1 MLIFQK
7 RLKEIRKKRHLTQE
21 EVGTAL
27 HISKNEICNY
37 EIGKRIPP
45 LETLIKL
52 ADFLEVDFLWLIG
65 QEIVLKK
72 EKERT
77 IKLSDLDLKILRS
90 IKESNQVYM
99 KFLTD
104 PERTVKEIE
113 FYLKKQHNE

>member
-1 MLIFQK
+1 M
-7 RLKEIRKKRHLTQE
+7 
-21 EVGTAL
+21 
-27 HISKNEICNY
+27 
-37 EIGKRIPP
+37 
-45 LETLIKL
+45 
-52 ADFLEVDFLWLIG
+52 
-65 QEIVLKK
+65 LKK